1 MATRRQSCGRQH
13 PPVKA
18 LNDNVLQHAVASDDV
33 TVVTGRVEY
42 WLAKKSGPGG
52 PLVRFR
58 NRWGGLSI
66 EAPLMRN
73 GSYVVVFNL
82 FRANYSAVV
91 NSG

>member
-33 TVVTGRVEY
+33 TVVTGRLEY

-58 NRWGGLSI
+58 NRWGRALY
-66 EAPLMRN
+66 R
-73 GSYVVVFNL
+73 GSAHAKRELYG
-82 FRANYSAVV
+82 RI
-91 NSG
+91 